1 MASATKAEKA
11 VHTPIQVH
19 VLRLVS
25 SPTGTKFA
33 ELKVNAYGKWYSRL
47 FPISR
52 LAELDGKVL
61 FDWLGEQ
68 SAPVFGRKE
77 RAAVFQQVEIQVRK
91 MLTEH
96 GRAPTEP
103 TSVPVAERHGWT
115 AKHFVSL
122 YGAHSPK
129 NCEILISPKLTM
141 ADRRHF
147 GNVSLARVQN
157 FYRAYG
163 RKNPLVRFCVSV
175 AFVGP
180 LLEVLERPDQPWLV
194 LVGKAGSGKTHLLH
208 VVASPWGG
216 DVGGLLGYL
225 SSFSATT
232 NSIEKLSAAAPDS
245 LLALDDLQALPAD
258 SRQRAQILRDVVFR
272 TATGRE
278 RGRLGAVQEPDWRTI
293 AIFGSNDGM
302 SKVMGDGGLAYDEPM
317 QGRLIELHCDYERG
331 ILSFVP
337 GHTTPSRFVREMKRE
352 AVAIRGVAG
361 EHFLKH
367 LVRERAQGDGKLRR
381 KLERWMGE
389 LRDELGIDGFDGQ
402 TSRIVDVFALVFAAG
417 CLTIEYGIT
426 PWSKQRFLEAVTTV
440 FADYDRR
447 RRGDA
452 EELDAKQVL
461 SRYIER
467 RRGDFLNVDQDSVVS
482 NRRTLAEAAGVAY
495 RAPDG
500 KRQYCFMPEQFAA
513 IFDGPLQV
521 PNAIRQ
527 LRSSGILMVDGN
539 DSSGVKFRPKRKL
552 LAASRVRVYCID
564 RRVLAIKRA
573 RGADEAVAWGNVRG

>member
-1 MASATKAEKA
+1 
-11 VHTPIQVH
+11 
-19 VLRLVS
+19 
-25 SPTGTKFA
+25 
-33 ELKVNAYGKWYSRL
+33 
-47 FPISR
+47 
-52 LAELDGKVL
+52 
-61 FDWLGEQ
+61 
-68 SAPVFGRKE
+68 
-77 RAAVFQQVEIQVRK
+77 
-91 MLTEH
+91 
-96 GRAPTEP
+96 
-103 TSVPVAERHGWT
+103 
-115 AKHFVSL
+115 
-122 YGAHSPK
+122 
-129 NCEILISPKLTM
+129 
-141 ADRRHF
+141 
-147 GNVSLARVQN
+147 
-157 FYRAYG
+157 
-163 RKNPLVRFCVSV
+163 
-175 AFVGP
+175 
-180 LLEVLERPDQPWLV
+180 
-194 LVGKAGSGKTHLLH
+194 
-208 VVASPWGG
+208 
-216 DVGGLLGYL
+216 
-225 SSFSATT
+225 
-232 NSIEKLSAAAPDS
+232 
-245 LLALDDLQALPAD
+245 
-258 SRQRAQILRDVVFR
+258 
-272 TATGRE
+272 
-278 RGRLGAVQEPDWRTI
+278 
-293 AIFGSNDGM
+293 
-302 SKVMGDGGLAYDEPM
+302 MGDGGLAYDEPM

-564 RRVLAIKRA
+564 RRLLAKKGTRAVRPAKNRLTGERGGPVRNRRVGLGAGPSARVGGGTNRFGATLVARSPTQSPPQRPTWCRRPDSCMVLLGKNSEPRLLIGSTISHPLR
-573 RGADEAVAWGNVRG
+573 RRNG